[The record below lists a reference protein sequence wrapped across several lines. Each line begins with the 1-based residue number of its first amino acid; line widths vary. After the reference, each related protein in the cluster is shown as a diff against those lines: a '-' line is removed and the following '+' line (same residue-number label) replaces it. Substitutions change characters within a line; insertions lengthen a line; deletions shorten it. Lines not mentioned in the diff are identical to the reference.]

1 MPKDGAARRAANT
14 GAARSHVRDFIP
26 LVVAVVVK
34 YFASDETT
42 PRRTLSSRASALA
55 SRAVVM
61 PPAEDPRD
69 VQRALAEDGFVV
81 LRPSADDDAA
91 ELRPPA
97 DSRAPTDG
105 VSDGVSAPARAW
117 TRVANAVWGA
127 YASAL
132 GRAAAEDLASSLLT
146 YDPEERLAAR
156 VRFHAR
162 LGGRVDL
169 DVSGVAS
176 LRPCHAP
183 SPRRRA
189 PSLPRLPRHERLRRR
204 RVLLRGGSA
213 SSLDPGRDRLQAR
226 RRDAELAP
234 GRGLRGG
241 GPGEDV
247 RRVPRAR
254 RGDRTRWAPR
264 DRPRAARARERPRP
278 GPGRAPPPGPGAT
291 AARGEGGNRRR
302 RRKRRRRG
310 RRRPRGATTLSIH
323 RGRAGDDVRDEL
335 PVLAPRAGEPVGERE
350 PVLRAVRGGVA
361 SGERG
366 EAAPCKYYA
375 APRGG
380 RKRTRGR
387 RGRGEWPRRGWADAD
402 AWRYG
407 RRGRN
412 VFRLLTV
419 G

>member
-1 MPKDGAARRAANT
+1 MPKDGAARASQYRSGT
-14 GAARSHVRDFIP
+14 IPPARVYSRDE
-26 LVVAVVVK
+26 VVAVVVK
-34 YFASDETT
+34 YFASDEST
-42 PRRTLSSRASALA
+42 PLRTLSSRAAALA

-61 PPAEDPRD
+61 PPAEDPCD

-132 GRAAAEDLASSLLT
+132 GRAAAEDLAPSLLT

-156 VRFHAR
+156 VPGFHAR

-176 LRPCHAP
+176 LRPCHA
-183 SPRRRA
+183 RIRRA
-189 PSLPRLPRHERLRRR
+189 VER
-204 RVLLRGGSA
+204 RVFRGCRVTNVSAEGPLPPWTLGAIVSKPGDATQNWHQDGDSAGEDRGRTFVAFLALDEVTERDGPLEIVRGSHA
-213 SSLDPGRDRLQAR
+213 LESVPGLAPGELPPRARARPPREEKVEIVGDGGKGGDADDDDLAAR
-226 RRDAELAP
+226 RRFRFTADAP
-234 GRGLRGG
+234 GTMCVMNYRCWHRGLANRSESGR
-241 GPGEDV
+241 PV
-247 RRVPRAR
+247 LYAR
-254 RGDRTRWAPR
+254 FAVEWP
-264 DRPRAARARERPRP
+264 PARE
-278 GPGRAPPPGPGAT
+278 
-291 AARGEGGNRRR
+291 
-302 RRKRRRRG
+302 
-310 RRRPRGATTLSIH
+310 
-323 RGRAGDDVRDEL
+323 
-335 PVLAPRAGEPVGERE
+335 
-350 PVLRAVRGGVA
+350 
-361 SGERG
+361 G

-380 RKRTRGR
+380 KRKADE
-387 RGRGEWPRRGWADAD
+387 GEERPRRVAPT
-402 AWRYG
+402 R
-407 RRGRN
+407 
-412 VFRLLTV
+412 V

>member
-1 MPKDGAARRAANT
+1 MPKDGAARASQYRSGT
-14 GAARSHVRDFIP
+14 IPPARVYSRE
-26 LVVAVVVK
+26 VVAVVVK
-34 YFASDETT
+34 YFASDEST
-42 PRRTLSSRASALA
+42 PLRTLSSRAAALA

-156 VRFHAR
+156 VPGFHAR

-176 LRPCHAP
+176 LRPCHA
-183 SPRRRA
+183 RIRRA
-189 PSLPRLPRHERLRRR
+189 VER
-204 RVLLRGGSA
+204 RVFRGCRVTNVSAAAA
-213 SSLDPGRDRLQAR
+213 SSSAEGPLPPWTLGAIVSKPGDATQNWHQDGDSAGEDRGRTFVAFLALDEVTERDGPLEIVRGSHALESVPG
-226 RRDAELAP
+226 LAP
-234 GRGLRGG
+234 GEL
-241 GPGEDV
+241 P
-247 RRVPRAR
+247 PRAR
-254 RGDRTRWAPR
+254 ARPPREEKVEIVGDGGKGGDA
-264 DRPRAARARERPRP
+264 DDDDLAARRHFRFTADAPGTMCVMNYRCWHRGLANRSESGRPVLYARFAVEWPPARE
-278 GPGRAPPPGPGAT
+278 
-291 AARGEGGNRRR
+291 
-302 RRKRRRRG
+302 
-310 RRRPRGATTLSIH
+310 
-323 RGRAGDDVRDEL
+323 
-335 PVLAPRAGEPVGERE
+335 
-350 PVLRAVRGGVA
+350 
-361 SGERG
+361 G

-380 RKRTRGR
+380 KRKADE
-387 RGRGEWPRRGWADAD
+387 GEERPRRVAPT
-402 AWRYG
+402 R
-407 RRGRN
+407 
-412 VFRLLTV
+412 V

>member
-156 VRFHAR
+156 VPGFHAR

-176 LRPCHAP
+176 LRPCHA
-183 SPRRRA
+183 RIRRA
-189 PSLPRLPRHERLRRR
+189 VER
-204 RVLLRGGSA
+204 RVFRGCRVTNVSAAAA
-213 SSLDPGRDRLQAR
+213 SSSAEGPLPPWTLGAIVSKPG
-226 RRDAELAP
+226 DA
-234 GRGLRGG
+234 
-241 GPGEDV
+241 
-247 RRVPRAR
+247 
-254 RGDRTRWAPR
+254 TQ
-264 DRPRAARARERPRP
+264 
-278 GPGRAPPPGPGAT
+278 
-291 AARGEGGNRRR
+291 N
-302 RRKRRRRG
+302 
-310 RRRPRGATTLSIH
+310 LSLIH
-323 RGRAGDDVRDEL
+323 I
-335 PVLAPRAGEPVGERE
+335 
-350 PVLRAVRGGVA
+350 
-361 SGERG
+361 
-366 EAAPCKYYA
+366 
-375 APRGG
+375 
-380 RKRTRGR
+380 
-387 RGRGEWPRRGWADAD
+387 
-402 AWRYG
+402 
-407 RRGRN
+407 
-412 VFRLLTV
+412 
-419 G
+419 